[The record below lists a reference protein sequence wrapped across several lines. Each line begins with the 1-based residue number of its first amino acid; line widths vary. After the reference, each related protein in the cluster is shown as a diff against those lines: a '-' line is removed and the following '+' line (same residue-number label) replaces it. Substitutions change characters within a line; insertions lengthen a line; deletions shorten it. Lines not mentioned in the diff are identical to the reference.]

1 MLTQGQI
8 APEVTLPCQDG
19 SLCTLSQARPAA
31 VVLFFYSEDGTK
43 TCTQE
48 VLAFSEAAPA
58 FGAAGTKLFGLSR
71 DSVATHAKFARKH
84 GLTLPLLAD
93 ETGVACEAY
102 GVWQE
107 KQMYGR
113 TYMGVIRSTF
123 LIDGSG
129 VIARHWTN
137 VRLKGHVEEVLA
149 AAQSL

>member
-1 MLTQGQI
+1 MLTPGQM
-8 APEVTLPCQDG
+8 APDLTLPCHDG
-19 SLCTLSQARPAA
+19 SLCTLSQARPAP

-48 VLAFSEAAPA
+48 VLAFSHAAPA
-58 FGAAGTKLFGLSR
+58 FAAAGTRLFGLSR
-71 DSVATHAKFARKH
+71 DSVASHAKFAGKH
-84 GLTLPLLAD
+84 ALTLPLLSD
-93 ETGVACEAY
+93 EAGIACEAY

-129 VIARHWTN
+129 VIARHWTH
-137 VRLKGHVEEVLA
+137 VRLKGHVDAVLA